1 MIITN
6 HYRIII
12 KMEILNEHNK
22 TQFIPNEVI
31 SFVKGKEILIND
43 AFTKYTA
50 TAVIIGELIV
60 CNNISKSKPNKL
72 KKMVKDTYKEY
83 LSFIEKRNIEK
94 DRWIY
99 NIIDGK
105 KEQELILYVDEKCIV
120 IPTYIWDTK
129 NIDKL
134 HVLCLPTD
142 TTLRC
147 IRSLTNEHIEL
158 LEYMKKQTIDVIK
171 RVYKLDETKLKIFFH
186 YEPSTYHLH
195 IHFVNVN
202 SIYLNACVEHSHE
215 FNNVLFN
222 LSICPNYYQQIV
234 LYKII

>member
-1 MIITN
+1 MD
-6 HYRIII
+6 
-12 KMEILNEHNK
+12 ILNETNK
-22 TQFIPNEVI
+22 TQFIPNEVM
-31 SFVKGKEILIND
+31 SFVKENEIFTND
-43 AFTKYTA
+43 AFIKYSA
-50 TAVIIGELIV
+50 TAEIRGELIV
-60 CNNISKSKPNKL
+60 CNNITKLKPPKL
-72 KKMVKDTYKEY
+72 KKMVKETYKQY
-83 LSFIEKRNIEK
+83 LTFIEKRDLEK

-105 KEQELILYVDEKCIV
+105 KEQELILYADDKCIV
-120 IPTYIWDTK
+120 IPTYIWDSK

-134 HVLCLPTD
+134 HILCLPTD
-142 TTLRC
+142 KTLRC

-158 LEYMKKQTIDVIK
+158 LEHMKNKTINVIK
-171 RVYKLDETKLKIFFH
+171 RVYNLDETQIKILFH

-195 IHFVNVN
+195 LHFINVN
-202 SIYLNACVEHSHE
+202 TVYLNSSVELSHE